1 MFHFIQMFG
10 FHDSWSHLYPAMI
23 SCWFYPLNIPQIC
36 LSSSF
41 HYCHPSPTRLAST
54 VCVDCRMSPLTDVP
68 VPFLGTLSSV
78 LPKTPE
84 RSVSKPKSIY
94 STLLLKALQWLS
106 IAYKI
111 IRLLTMTYGVLS
123 GLPWPTLQ
131 PPPPHHQGCSSRRRP
146 WFHLPPGLR
155 ICCSTCVPLACPPCR
170 PQPECYFFFVWSRYL
185 HQRPLWNQI
194 LFFPSV
200 HLHDHWSKK
209 STSALTPL
217 VHCYNPSAWPMVGA
231 GWMSGE
237 YTWIINHLIEAYSL
251 KTQRFC
257 RWDALKESG

>member
-54 VCVDCRMSPLTDVP
+54 VCVDYRMSPLTDVP
-68 VPFLGTLSSV
+68 VPFLGILSSV

-131 PPPPHHQGCSSRRRP
+131 PPPPLTTRAAVPEEGHD
-146 WFHLPPGLR
+146 
-155 ICCSTCVPLACPPCR
+155 STYPLAFAYAVPR
-170 PQPECYFFFVWSRYL
+170 V
-185 HQRPLWNQI
+185 
-194 LFFPSV
+194 FPVPVLPVDLSLSV
-200 HLHDHWSKK
+200 TFSLS
-209 STSALTPL
+209 
-217 VHCYNPSAWPMVGA
+217 GA
-231 GWMSGE
+231 GTFIKGHCGTKFCSFLVFICMTIDHKRVPAPWLLWF
-237 YTWIINHLIEAYSL
+237 TVIIPVPGPWWVLDECLLNILE
-251 KTQRFC
+251 
-257 RWDALKESG
+257 